1 MKLYFAPMEGITTYT
16 YRNAHNQM
24 FGMCDKY
31 YAPFIVPSA
40 DERITLKTLRDI
52 LPDRN
57 QAEIVPQVLCNC
69 PEAFQNF
76 AEKVFYLGYEELNLN
91 LGCPATTV
99 VKKKRG
105 AGALLNTESLDQFM
119 EQIFSRTRIS
129 VSVKT
134 RVGFYHHEEFEQL
147 LAVYQ
152 KHPISLLIVHPR
164 VREEFYRG
172 IANRETFENAYLR
185 SKETLCYNGDITT
198 VLDYQAITARYN
210 ELHHVMIG
218 RGAVTNPAIFREIK
232 GGEPLRT
239 EELIAFSDLLEERY
253 MALLQSD
260 AFTLHKLK
268 EVWQYALLN
277 FPEEKK
283 IAKAVKKAN
292 RLLDLNS
299 AIRQLPEIE
308 NQKEKKR

>member
-16 YRNAHNQM
+16 YRNTHAQM

-40 DERITLKTLRDI
+40 DERISLKTLRDL

-57 QAEIVPQVLCNC
+57 CAKVVPQVLCNC
-69 PEAFQNF
+69 SEAFDKF
-76 AEKVFYLGYEELNLN
+76 AEKVYYLGYDELNLN

-105 AGALLNTESLDQFM
+105 AGALLDTERLDQFLDH
-119 EQIFSRTRIS
+119 IFSNPRIQI
-129 VSVKT
+129 SVKT
-134 RVGFYHHEEFEQL
+134 RVGFYQYDEFDQL
-147 LAVYQ
+147 LEVYQ
-152 KHPISLLIVHPR
+152 KHPLSLLIVHPR
-164 VREEFYRG
+164 VREEFYKG
-172 IANRETFENAYLR
+172 TPHMESFEKAYRLL
-185 SKETLCYNGDITT
+185 KEKLCYNGNITNVSEYET
-198 VLDYQAITARYN
+198 IRGDY
-210 ELHHVMIG
+210 EGLEHVMIG

-232 GGEPLRT
+232 GGDPLKT
-239 EELIAFSDLLEERY
+239 EELIAFSNLLEERY
-253 MALLQSD
+253 LELLQSD

-268 EVWQYALLN
+268 EVWQYLFLN

-292 RLLDLNS
+292 KLSDFNN
-299 AIRQLPEIE
+299 AIHHLPEL
-308 NQKEKKR
+308 KK